1 MRRGEVGIAQ
11 FLARVIRHRRP
22 EVAVLVL
29 AHVVHVHL
37 ETAAGCVRFDN
48 RVIHILRLV
57 DIHRAARIRKVVVP
71 SGGLLHLLDVAVR
84 SNHPAV
90 EVGAVGL
97 LVARVC
103 PVVAEAR
110 VAQLVADIQL
120 QNGVFA
126 QRFQHARIAPS
137 VREGADVEAA
147 ECFVLRPRGFIG
159 FKVGDDSGLIADV
172 AVENRAVRHQHR
184 RKEVLLIAVHFDVQQ
199 VNGQVI
205 AHRRCGR
212 NRAGNAL
219 RFANVELRLRAVGE
233 PRARRFLHLDDEAVN
248 VCVRAVAVGEP
259 SLIIALDC
267 QRGMAAG
274 RRRARRAPILIA
286 HRVVIQPR
294 PAIAC
299 AIRVAARPRRA
310 AVCAHDGRMQ
320 HGIFLRIVNH
330 DEVSAHRRRVLRR
343 LRPRYIAAAERVDAG
358 SAAHRDDFLNAVVN
372 LRQRLV
378 DIRHIKPAR
387 NEIIPMPAHEGVL
400 LAVFGDGDA
409 FVSVQ
414 PDDFALVV
422 AAEFGQFKRGR
433 IAN

>member
-1 MRRGEVGIAQ
+1 MHRGKVDIAQ

-29 AHVVHVHL
+29 ARVVHVHL
-37 ETAAGCVRFDN
+37 ETAAGCVRLDN

-57 DIHRAARIRKVVVP
+57 DIHRAARIHKVVVP
-71 SGGLLHLLDVAVR
+71 NGGLLHLLDVAVR

-90 EVGAVGL
+90 EIGAVGL
-97 LVARVC
+97 LVACVC

-110 VAQLVADIQL
+110 VAQLVADVQL
-120 QNGVFA
+120 QNRALA
-126 QRFQHARIAPS
+126 QRFQHTRIAPS

-184 RKEVLLIAVHFDVQQ
+184 RKEVLLIAVHCDVQQ
-199 VNGQVI
+199 VDGQVI

-212 NRAGNAL
+212 DSAGNAL
-219 RFANVELRLRAVGE
+219 QLANVELRLRAVGE
-233 PRARRFLHLDDEAVN
+233 PRARRFLHFDDEAVN

-259 SLIIALDC
+259 SLIVALDC

-343 LRPRYIAAAERVDAG
+343 LRPRDIAAAERVDAG

-409 FVSVQ
+409 FVPVQ